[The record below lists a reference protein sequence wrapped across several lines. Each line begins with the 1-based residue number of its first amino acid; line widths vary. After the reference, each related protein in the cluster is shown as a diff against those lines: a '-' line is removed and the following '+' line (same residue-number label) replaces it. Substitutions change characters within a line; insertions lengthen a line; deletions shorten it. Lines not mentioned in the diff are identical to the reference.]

1 MQIFTGSSGCSLV
14 QKLPEFTRG
23 ERSSRRG
30 YFYLQQIV
38 RLRIPDGMR
47 SWAHLDAG
55 MQDSA
60 SRRCQ
65 GWGNPNQM
73 ERAEDHCRNNIHSGL
88 RKPHGCNEKVLHK
101 RRGHWTIDNNLHW
114 MLDVT
119 FKEDASKARKG
130 YAAENLSLVRKLALQ
145 IVKQHNDKRS
155 IKKTTFPS
163 SIVSGLSQ
171 RNTTQC

>member
-1 MQIFTGSSGCSLV
+1 MQIFTGSSGRSLV

-38 RLRIPDGMR
+38 RLRITDGMR

-60 SRRCQ
+60 RRRCR

-73 ERAEDHCRNNIHSGL
+73 EWAEDHCRNNIHSGL

-101 RRGHWTIDNNLHW
+101 RRG
-114 MLDVT
+114 
-119 FKEDASKARKG
+119 
-130 YAAENLSLVRKLALQ
+130 
-145 IVKQHNDKRS
+145 
-155 IKKTTFPS
+155 
-163 SIVSGLSQ
+163 LSQ
-171 RNTTQC
+171 SCVLQYVGTRTLDYWEQPALDAGCYVQRGCIKGTQGLCCRRSLLLENSLCRL

>member
-60 SRRCQ
+60 RRRCR

-101 RRGHWTIDNNLHW
+101 RRG
-114 MLDVT
+114 
-119 FKEDASKARKG
+119 
-130 YAAENLSLVRKLALQ
+130 
-145 IVKQHNDKRS
+145 
-155 IKKTTFPS
+155 
-163 SIVSGLSQ
+163 LSQ
-171 RNTTQC
+171 SCVLQYVGTRTLDYWEQPALDAGCYVQRGCIKGTQGLCCRRALSC

>member
-1 MQIFTGSSGCSLV
+1 MSVCYADIHRLVWLLISSEITGIYPW
-14 QKLPEFTRG
+14 Q
-23 ERSSRRG
+23 RSSRRG

-60 SRRCQ
+60 RRRCR

-101 RRGHWTIDNNLHW
+101 RRGLSQSCVLQYVGTRT
-114 MLDVT
+114 LDYW
-119 FKEDASKARKG
+119 EQHALDAGCYVQRG
-130 YAAENLSLVRKLALQ
+130 C
-145 IVKQHNDKRS
+145 
-155 IKKTTFPS
+155 IKK
-163 SIVSGLSQ
+163 
-171 RNTTQC
+171 QC

>member
-1 MQIFTGSSGCSLV
+1 MWIFTGSSGCSLV

-30 YFYLQQIV
+30 CFYLQQIV

-47 SWAHLDAG
+47 SWAHRDAG

-60 SRRCQ
+60 RRRCR

-88 RKPHGCNEKVLHK
+88 RKPHCCNEKVLHK
-101 RRGHWTIDNNLHW
+101 RRRLSQSSYYNILARGHWTIENNLHW

-119 FKEDASKARKG
+119 LKEDASRNNAKIWCGCPGYFYLILKDVDLLFTKILVKILRKI
-130 YAAENLSLVRKLALQ
+130 S
-145 IVKQHNDKRS
+145 
-155 IKKTTFPS
+155 
-163 SIVSGLSQ
+163 
-171 RNTTQC
+171 